1 MRPVHLPGGLLIRLI
16 RPVVWLLIA
25 RLPAHRRALH
35 GLTAHRVA
43 PRRIRIVLR
52 RILIARLPAHAAL
65 RLIPCVAR
73 LSVRLLIIPRIVP
86 LACAHRLPLRSELC
100 TLEALARAVLRIVV
114 LRVRALRV
122 LRVREALAHA
132 VLRIIVGI
140 LAVHGVSAALRILP
154 VVREA
159 LSLPVRH
166 IARLLRGLHRL
177 RAALL
182 VLLAE
187 RAVEQVLEG
196 AVLRR
201 LLRSRPAGIL
211 PPRRRDALEAGIP
224 AEHGVRHHAAAERAR
239 RNFLLRLGGILIA
252 HRAIAARAAVAAP
265 VAVRLLA
272 ALHESLKF
280 LLGFIENRHAASL
293 LLQLRACS
301 DESEQPPSMLPLR
314 AVVARAHQRTADAY
328 HRCAVPRRQ
337 FVIMGHAHGKLL
349 HLNAGN
355 RLRSRPLKEGAH
367 ISEQLVQQRRIRR
380 VGHHRH
386 QPLHGKPRQLR
397 NRAQEGD

>member
-1 MRPVHLPGGLLIRLI
+1 MT
-16 RPVVWLLIA
+16 WLLIA
-25 RLPAHRRALH
+25 RLPAHRRSLH

-43 PRRIRIVLR
+43 TRRIRIVLR
-52 RILIARLPAHAAL
+52 RIIARLPAHAAL
-65 RLIPCVAR
+65 RLIPCVPQ
-73 LSVRLLIIPRIVP
+73 LSVQLLIIARIVP

-132 VLRIIVGI
+132 VLRIVVGI

-166 IARLLRGLHRL
+166 IARLLRRLHGLLPL

-252 HRAIAARAAVAAP
+252 HRAIAARGT
-265 VAVRLLA
+265 LF
-272 ALHESLKF
+272 F
-280 LLGFIENRHAASL
+280 LFDFL
-293 LLQLRACS
+293 
-301 DESEQPPSMLPLR
+301 
-314 AVVARAHQRTADAY
+314 
-328 HRCAVPRRQ
+328 
-337 FVIMGHAHGKLL
+337 
-349 HLNAGN
+349 
-355 RLRSRPLKEGAH
+355 
-367 ISEQLVQQRRIRR
+367 
-380 VGHHRH
+380 
-386 QPLHGKPRQLR
+386 
-397 NRAQEGD
+397 